1 MDLFFPSLADDDV
14 EEGES
19 VEEETEDD
27 TEVMETS
34 LHGSPD
40 PLPEVSRVDCW
51 GRPGQVG
58 TDTTYRSLDRQL
70 TNSNTCHAK
79 KPQMH

>member
-1 MDLFFPSLADDDV
+1 MDLFCRSLADDDM

-19 VEEETEDD
+19 VEEETEED

-40 PLPEVSRVDCW
+40 PLPEVSHGGSW
-51 GRPGQVG
+51 GDRGKLEQTQP
-58 TDTTYRSLDRQL
+58 TDDWTLDRQPL
-70 TNSNTCHAK
+70 TVS
-79 KPQMH
+79 

>member
-1 MDLFFPSLADDDV
+1 MTCILSHVVKLCKLMLNIMFLLKLMDLVFRSLADDDV

-19 VEEETEDD
+19 VEEETEED

-40 PLPEVSRVDCW
+40 PLPEVSH
-51 GRPGQVG
+51 VG
-58 TDTTYRSLDRQL
+58 
-70 TNSNTCHAK
+70 
-79 KPQMH
+79 